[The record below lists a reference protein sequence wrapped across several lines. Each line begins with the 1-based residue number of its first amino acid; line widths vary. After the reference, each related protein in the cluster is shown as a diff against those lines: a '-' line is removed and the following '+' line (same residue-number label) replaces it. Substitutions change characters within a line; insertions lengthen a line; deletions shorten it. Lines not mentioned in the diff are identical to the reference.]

1 MIESRYL
8 MPPSQ
13 ITALIKSCHRLNAVW
28 YTRTAQQRQT
38 QKADQHT
45 ADTFDMADYCCPFH
59 HALTANRPQFTLF
72 LFMLF
77 I

>member
-1 MIESRYL
+1 
-8 MPPSQ
+8 
-13 ITALIKSCHRLNAVW
+13 LNTVW

>member
-1 MIESRYL
+1 MIESGYL
-8 MPPSQ
+8 MPSAQ
-13 ITALIKSCHRLNAVW
+13 ITALIKPCHRLNAVG

-45 ADTFDMADYCCPFH
+45 ADTFDMTDYRCFFH

-72 LFMLF
+72 LFRLF